1 MPPPNTVAAAE
12 STKRAELT
20 RVEFREDERS
30 NPRYE
35 NDRNIMIHLMKKVTK
50 LLFRGVYNF
59 NEKSLKKS
67 FFFEIISEIFSSREL
82 EIKINKISFLSKN

>member
-1 MPPPNTVAAAE
+1 
-12 STKRAELT
+12 
-20 RVEFREDERS
+20 
-30 NPRYE
+30 
-35 NDRNIMIHLMKKVTK
+35 MIHLMKKVTK